1 MTGSPDS
8 LTVHASCVDVQGR
21 GLLILGASGTGK
33 SALAL
38 SLMALGARLVADDRT
53 ILTARGDGLIATCPP
68 KLRGLIEARNLGIL
82 TADPVASSPLVLAV
96 DLDQT
101 EAQRLPPLR
110 HVSFCERT
118 ITLVHSV
125 PSPHFPAALLQYL
138 RAGRQA

>member
-1 MTGSPDS
+1 MTGNPDS
-8 LTVHASCVDVQGR
+8 QIVHASCVDVQGR

-53 ILTARGDGLIATCPP
+53 ILTAQGNHVVATCPP
-68 KLRGLIEARNLGIL
+68 SLRGMIEARGVGIL
-82 TADPVASSPLVLAV
+82 NADPLESSPLVLAV
-96 DLDQT
+96 DMNQT

-110 HVSFCERT
+110 HVTFCERT

-138 RAGRQA
+138 RVGRQA

>member
-1 MTGSPDS
+1 VTGTPDS
-8 LTVHASCVDVQGR
+8 QIVHASCVDVHGR
-21 GLLILGASGTGK
+21 GLLILGASGSGK

-53 ILTARGDGLIATCPP
+53 ILTAQGNLLVATCPP
-68 KLRGLIEARNLGIL
+68 TLRGLIEARGVGIL
-82 TADPVASSPLVLAV
+82 NADPVGSSPLVLAV

-101 EAQRLPPLR
+101 EAQRLPPVR
-110 HVSFCERT
+110 HITLCERT

-138 RAGRQA
+138 RIGRQA